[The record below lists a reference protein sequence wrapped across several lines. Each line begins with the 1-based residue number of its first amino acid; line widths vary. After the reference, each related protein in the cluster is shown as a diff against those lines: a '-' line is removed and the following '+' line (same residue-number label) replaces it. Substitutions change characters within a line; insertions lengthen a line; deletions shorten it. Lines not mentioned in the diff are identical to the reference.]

1 MLATEVINLR
11 ISPEQKSLIDYAA
24 QVAGKSRSAFILE
37 NTLRCA
43 EEMILDRT
51 RFTLDAA
58 QWEQVSAALDTPLSD
73 EQTEGLRKLFG
84 AKAPWN
90 P

>member
-11 ISPEQKSLIDYAA
+11 LSPEQKSLIDCAA
-24 QVAGKSRSAFILE
+24 QATGKSRSAFILE

-58 QWEQVSAALDTPLSD
+58 QWEQVSAALDASLSD
-73 EQTEGLRKLFG
+73 EQAEGLRKLFG
-84 AKAPWN
+84 AKAPWL

>member
-1 MLATEVINLR
+1 MPATEVINLR
-11 ISPEQKSLIDYAA
+11 ISTEQKSLIDYAA
-24 QVAGKSRSAFILE
+24 QVTGKSRSAFILE

-43 EEMILDRT
+43 EEMMLDRN

-58 QWEQVSAALDTPLSD
+58 QWARVSAALDAPLSD
-73 EQTEGLRKLFG
+73 CQAEGLQRLLG

>member
-1 MLATEVINLR
+1 MPATEVINLR
-11 ISPEQKSLIDYAA
+11 ISAEQKSLIDYAA
-24 QVAGKSRSAFILE
+24 KVTGKSRSAFILE

-43 EEMILDRT
+43 EEMILDRS
-51 RFTLDAA
+51 RFTVDAA
-58 QWEQVSAALDTPLSD
+58 QWERVSAALDAPLSD
-73 EQTEGLRKLFG
+73 EQAEGLQRLLG

>member
-37 NTLRCA
+37 NSLRCA

-58 QWEQVSAALDTPLSD
+58 QWEQVAAALDAPLSD
-73 EQTEGLRKLFG
+73 EQAEGLRRLFG
-84 AKAPWN
+84 AQTPWL

>member
-1 MLATEVINLR
+1 MTATEAINLR
-11 ISPEQKSLIDYAA
+11 ISREQKSLIDYAA

-58 QWEQVSAALDTPLSD
+58 QWERVSTALDAPLS
-73 EQTEGLRKLFG
+73 EKQMAGLRKLFS
-84 AKAPWN
+84 AEAPWVS
-90 P
+90 

>member
-11 ISPEQKSLIDYAA
+11 LSPEQKSLIDYAA
-24 QVAGKSRSAFILE
+24 KVAGKSRSAFILE
-37 NTLRCA
+37 NSLRCA

-58 QWEQVSAALDTPLSD
+58 QWEQMSAALDAPLSD
-73 EQTEGLRKLFG
+73 EQGEGLHRLFG
-84 AKAPWN
+84 AKAPWTL
-90 P
+90 

>member
-1 MLATEVINLR
+1 MLAKEVINLR

-58 QWEQVSAALDTPLSD
+58 QWEQVSAAFDAPLSD

-84 AKAPWN
+84 AKAPWL

>member
-1 MLATEVINLR
+1 MPATEAINLR
-11 ISPEQKSLIDYAA
+11 LSREQKSLIDYAA
-24 QVAGKSRSAFILE
+24 YVAGKSRSAFILE

-58 QWEQVSAALDTPLSD
+58 QWERMSASLDAPLSD
-73 EQTEGLRKLFG
+73 TQAEGLRRLFT
-84 AKAPWN
+84 AKTPWT

>member
-11 ISPEQKSLIDYAA
+11 ISPEQKSLIDCAA

>member
-1 MLATEVINLR
+1 MLAKEVINLR

-58 QWEQVSAALDTPLSD
+58 QWEQVSAALDAPLSD
-73 EQTEGLRKLFG
+73 EQAEGLRRLFG
-84 AKAPWN
+84 TKAPWL